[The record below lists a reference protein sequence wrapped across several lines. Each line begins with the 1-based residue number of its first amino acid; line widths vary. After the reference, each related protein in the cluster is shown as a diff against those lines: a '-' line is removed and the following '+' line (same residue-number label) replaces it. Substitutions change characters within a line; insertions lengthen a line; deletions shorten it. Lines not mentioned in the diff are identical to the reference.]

1 MPYKPGMIHPATR
14 VFQALRIAV
23 NSELEHLEAALP
35 QIVEVLRREKT
46 GNGGRMVIISFHSL
60 EDRLVKGFMRREA
73 MDCICPPGI
82 PVCVC
87 NHKASLRILTP
98 KPITSTKQEVLDNP
112 RARSAK
118 LRAAEIVVGS

>member
-1 MPYKPGMIHPATR
+1 
-14 VFQALRIAV
+14 
-23 NSELEHLEAALP
+23 
-35 QIVEVLRREKT
+35 
-46 GNGGRMVIISFHSL
+46 MVIISFHSL

-87 NHKASLRILTP
+87 NHKASLHILTP
-98 KPITSTKQEVLDNP
+98 KPLTPTKQEVLDNP

-118 LRAAEIVVGS
+118 LRAAEIIVGS